1 MAEKT
6 ALEQV
11 KDNIAQYCRE
21 FSRDA
26 NDVKLV
32 AVSKT
37 KPVGDIAALVS
48 QGQMVFGENYLQE
61 ALGKVDELANSS
73 IEWHYIGAI
82 QSRKAKQIALHF
94 DWVHTVDRI
103 TVAQKLNEA
112 RQGKPA
118 LNILVQVNIQHEV
131 SKAGVL
137 PDDLMKL
144 VTDIKTLP
152 NLLLKGL
159 MLIPEAQTD
168 FESQRAVF
176 AKAKALLNSL
186 HAIAPEMTELSMG
199 MTGDMR
205 AAIAEGATM
214 VRIGTALFGARN
226 YD

>member
-21 FSRDA
+21 FSRDV

-61 ALGKVDELANSS
+61 ALGKVDELANPS

-82 QSRKAKQIALHF
+82 QSRKAKQIAHHF

-103 TVAQKLNEA
+103 TVAQKLSGA
-112 RQGKPA
+112 RQEKSA
-118 LNILVQVNIQHEV
+118 LNILVQVNIQHEA

-144 VTDIKTLP
+144 VTDIKMLP
-152 NLLLKGL
+152 NLSLKGL
-159 MLIPEAQTD
+159 MLIPEVQTD
-168 FESQRAVF
+168 FESQRMVF

-214 VRIGTALFGARN
+214 IRIGTALFGARN